1 MRRSSSRSGHRPATT
16 RAWRQAFPRP
26 AYPPDILRR
35 WPRMGGDLMGT
46 LSVRHL
52 GGDRYDTHV
61 RGHWLVLDQPAS
73 GDAGPTPVEAFVAS
87 LAACAAFYAGR
98 FLARHGVAG
107 HRVDCR
113 YEQDTGGAVTL
124 VSLSLRTAP
133 LPDALNAGALRA
145 MEHCTVLR

>member
-1 MRRSSSRSGHRPATT
+1 
-16 RAWRQAFPRP
+16 
-26 AYPPDILRR
+26 
-35 WPRMGGDLMGT
+35 MGT

-98 FLARHGVAG
+98 FLARPGVAG

-145 MEHCTVLR
+145 MEHCTVLRSIRGPLEVTIALEATEHVGASLTAAHAEGTNGHTERAHRP